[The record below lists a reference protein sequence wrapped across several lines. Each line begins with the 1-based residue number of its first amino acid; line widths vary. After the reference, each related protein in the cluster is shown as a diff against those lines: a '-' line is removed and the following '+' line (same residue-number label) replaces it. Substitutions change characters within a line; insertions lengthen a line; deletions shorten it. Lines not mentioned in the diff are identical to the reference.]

1 MVALGGMLLDVPS
14 SAISFCHRLLL
25 FPSLCQLWKLK
36 VFSGDLRRS
45 AGPHVFKRASW
56 PWFGFASALKSSSF
70 AVSLQECPE
79 ETISTGDYSC
89 RLCACVVLAP
99 RTVASVSG
107 AVTAASVAL
116 DNSMRRAERQGMAEM
131 CSRDR
136 SEGAACYE
144 SGRNPTPA
152 VTMCGRQHRWLTFH
166 QLLLSQQKSSNSSSQ
181 PKLSS
186 PWRIRRV
193 LLRNIFD
200 GPHEGNG

>member
-144 SGRNPTPA
+144 SGRKPNPCSYNVWTTAPMADIPPA
-152 VTMCGRQHRWLTFH
+152 AAQPAEI
-166 QLLLSQQKSSNSSSQ
+166 QQFQQ
-181 PKLSS
+181 PAEAQQSMEDPPGLASKY
-186 PWRIRRV
+186 I
-193 LLRNIFD
+193 
-200 GPHEGNG
+200 